1 MKTYGFTLLE
11 VMITV
16 TVLTLVVGAIFAL
29 SSALAQSTQI
39 QESKVTTSDDARTA
53 MLFLERE
60 LRQASIGSINWAS
73 LPSDRISYRTA
84 TDIDGNGTAVDASGF
99 LELGPVCT
107 ISRDMTDLNGDG
119 LTVTQLI
126 WTDGTNVRVITN
138 GLAANEDV
146 NNNGVLDPG
155 EDRNAD
161 GRLERGIW
169 FAPSNPGLQITID
182 TQRAANARRLP
193 IVSHLVEVIIPR
205 N

>member
-1 MKTYGFTLLE
+1 MKRYGFTLLE

-39 QESKVTTSDDARTA
+39 QESKVTTSDDVRTA

-73 LPSDRISYRTA
+73 LPADRISYRAA

-126 WTDGTNVRVITN
+126 WTDGTSARVIAN
-138 GLAANEDV
+138 GLAPNEDV

-155 EDRNAD
+155 EDRNAN

-169 FAPSNPGLQITID
+169 FAPANPGLQITVD
-182 TQRAANARRLP
+182 TQRATNARRLQV
-193 IVSHLVEVIIPR
+193 VSHLVEVIIPR

>member
-1 MKTYGFTLLE
+1 MKSYGFTLLE
-11 VMITV
+11 VMISV
-16 TVLTLVVGAIFAL
+16 TVLTLVMGAIFAI
-29 SSALAQSTQI
+29 SSALAQSTQV
-39 QESKVTTSDDARTA
+39 QETKVSTSDDARTA

-73 LPSDRISYRTA
+73 LPADRISYRTA

-126 WTDGTNVRVITN
+126 WTDGANVRVIAN
-138 GLAANEDV
+138 GLSPNEDV
-146 NNNGVLDPG
+146 NNNGVLDAG
-155 EDRNAD
+155 EDRNAN

-169 FAPSNPGLQITID
+169 FAPANPGLQVIVD
-182 TQRAANARRLP
+182 TQRATSARRLQV
-193 IVSHLVEVIIPR
+193 VSHLVEVIIPR